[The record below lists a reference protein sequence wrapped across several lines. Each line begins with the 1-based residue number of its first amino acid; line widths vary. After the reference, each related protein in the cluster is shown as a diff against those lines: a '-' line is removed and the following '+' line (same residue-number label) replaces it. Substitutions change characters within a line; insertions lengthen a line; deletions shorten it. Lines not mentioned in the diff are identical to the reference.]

1 MVLKVLHV
9 YKTYL
14 PENITGIPTVIHS
27 LAEGLADRGV
37 ENHVM
42 AVYNTDTVALP
53 TRIGRHHLHPMK
65 ASFTLASSSFSLQ
78 AARDFGRIVAPFDV
92 VTYHFPWPFADVL
105 YFLHGQSK
113 PSVVVYHSDI
123 VRQRHL
129 LRFYRFLMD
138 AFLKRADA
146 IVATSPDYARTS
158 ETLCRHRSKVEVIPL
173 GIGERRPPPPARVE
187 EWRRCVGSGFFLFV
201 GSARYYKGLPFLL
214 EAARKTG
221 LPVVI
226 AGAVD
231 RSKIGGVPIPSNV
244 RLVGVVSEEDKECL
258 LELCRAFVL
267 PSHLRSEA
275 FGVVLLEAARAGRP
289 LIACDIGTGTTYVNL
304 NGESGLTVPPAD
316 PTSLGAAM
324 TRLAGDEALSARMG
338 GSARARYSALFR
350 AETMCESYLGL
361 YRRVLRDRA
370 AGPR

>member
-1 MVLKVLHV
+1 MLKVLHV

-14 PENITGIPTVIHS
+14 PEDNTGIPTVIHS
-27 LAEGLADRGV
+27 LTEGLADRGV

-42 AVYNTDTVALP
+42 AVYNDTAAVP

-138 AFLKRADA
+138 AFLKSADA

-173 GIGERRPPPPARVE
+173 GIGERRPPPPVRVE
-187 EWRRCVGSGFFLFV
+187 EWLRCVGSDFFLFV

-231 RSKIGGVPIPSNV
+231 RSELGGIPIPSHV

-289 LIACDIGTGTTYVNL
+289 MISCEIGTGTTYINL
-304 NGESGLTVPPAD
+304 DGETGFAVPPAD
-316 PTSLGAAM
+316 PARLGEAMLRLAQDDALAARLGAN
-324 TRLAGDEALSARMG
+324 
-338 GSARARYSALFR
+338 ARARFSLFR
-350 AETMCESYLGL
+350 AETMCEAYLDL
-361 YRRVLRDRA
+361 YRQVLRRHRIRDRT
-370 AGPR
+370 GG